1 MNQAEFFQVMQLLEN
16 QRKLT
21 EKHNML
27 PLVRERIETLH
38 VLVVHEFKDY
48 LERARKMHQ
57 RLCQMQEFELPPG
70 LEALSGED
78 RQNFVSQK
86 EIGDLIN
93 ALKMQHEL
101 LNETETTHELYRRVK
116 ERAEEFYKL
125 EFCTDYET
133 QLFNGVASVEKE
145 HSRSLLAQCAG
156 KFVSLIFGNQ
166 DRDL

>member
-1 MNQAEFFQVMQLLEN
+1 MLNEELKTEEVRKIEKFAQLLGTGDQCGIVEQLIQVNQAEFFQVMQLLEN

-57 RLCQMQEFELPPG
+57 RLCQMQEFELPPE
-70 LEALSGED
+70 LEALGGED
-78 RQNFVSQK
+78 RQNFISQK

-93 ALKMQHEL
+93 ALKM
-101 LNETETTHELYRRVK
+101 
-116 ERAEEFYKL
+116 
-125 EFCTDYET
+125 
-133 QLFNGVASVEKE
+133 
-145 HSRSLLAQCAG
+145 
-156 KFVSLIFGNQ
+156 
-166 DRDL
+166 